1 MTAPRNVPWA
11 AHALEA
17 VLVALVSALLLGVL
31 GLPIVPRLLLA
42 LLSLVAFC
50 ALAIPV
56 QVRCWGTFIAP
67 ALTRARISYV
77 VFLFAMSMTLS
88 SVPDDAPLGWRAA
101 ATILLPCA
109 FYVLARWDDARTV
122 VLLRASR
129 PGHHGPLPDVT
140 SAS

>member
-1 MTAPRNVPWA
+1 MSAPRSVPRA

-17 VLVALVSALLLGVL
+17 VLVGLVSALLLGVL
-31 GLPIVPRLLLA
+31 GLPITPRLLLA
-42 LLSLVAFC
+42 LLGLGAFC

-56 QVRCWGTFIAP
+56 QVHCWGTFIAP
-67 ALTRARISYV
+67 ALTRSRISYV
-77 VFLFAMSMTLS
+77 VFILAMSMTLS

-122 VLLRASR
+122 ELLRARAPIRFS
-129 PGHHGPLPDVT
+129 HGR
-140 SAS
+140 